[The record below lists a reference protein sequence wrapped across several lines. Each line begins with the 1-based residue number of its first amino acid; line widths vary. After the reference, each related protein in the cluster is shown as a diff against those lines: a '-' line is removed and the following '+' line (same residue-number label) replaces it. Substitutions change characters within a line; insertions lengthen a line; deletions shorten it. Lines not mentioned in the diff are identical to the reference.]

1 MLPGQ
6 LELTPALPPQLA
18 IPCRPQICVHLKNEE
33 RSLPPASG
41 QVVGL
46 GVALAPFLRL
56 GKPFLR
62 LGKRDDNGNR
72 GNGKSLAES
81 RISNR
86 QFARLEKAFNSQ
98 KIKGVRDF

>member
-1 MLPGQ
+1 MLLPGQ
-6 LELTPALPPQLA
+6 LELTPTLPPQLA
-18 IPCRPQICVHLKNEE
+18 IPCRPQICVHLKSEE

-46 GVALAPFLRL
+46 EGVLAPFLRL

-72 GNGKSLAES
+72 SNGKS

-86 QFARLEKAFNSQ
+86 QFARLENAFNSL
-98 KIKGVRDF
+98 KTKAARVF

>member
-1 MLPGQ
+1 MLLPGQ

-46 GVALAPFLRL
+46 GVALGPFLRL

-72 GNGKSLAES
+72 GNGKS

-86 QFARLEKAFNSQ
+86 QFGRLENGFNSQ
-98 KIKGVRDF
+98 KTKGVYDF